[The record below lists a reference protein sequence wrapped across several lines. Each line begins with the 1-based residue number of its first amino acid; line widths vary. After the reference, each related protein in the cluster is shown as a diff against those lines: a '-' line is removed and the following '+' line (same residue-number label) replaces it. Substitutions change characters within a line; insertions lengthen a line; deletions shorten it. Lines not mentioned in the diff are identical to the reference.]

1 MEKHLSKLSLEA
13 GQIILSEGRADPTR
27 VKIIKQTGQNMLDTS
42 LITGLAL
49 AKSRIHPEM
58 KERGGPGSILILDGG
73 LERKKPQF
81 EAKLN
86 TKSAGMLDAFRKS
99 ETKAVLAQVETW

>member
-1 MEKHLSKLSLEA
+1 MEKHLAALSLYA
-13 GQIILSEGRADPTR
+13 GQTILSEGRADPTR
-27 VKIIKQTGQNMLDTS
+27 VKIIKQTGGNMQDST

-73 LERKKPQF
+73 IERRNPSLKP
-81 EAKLN
+81 N
-86 TKSAGMLDAFRKS
+86 
-99 ETKAVLAQVETW
+99 

>member
-1 MEKHLSKLSLEA
+1 MEKRLASLSLEA
-13 GQIILSEGRADPTR
+13 GQVILTDGRADPTR
-27 VKIIKQTGQNMLDTS
+27 VKIIKQTGGTMQDST

-81 EAKLN
+81 EAKLKHHFSRN
-86 TKSAGMLDAFRKS
+86 ARCIPRC
-99 ETKAVLAQVETW
+99 